1 MVPRM
6 PNGHNLARDIRCT
19 GCKSLLAKL
28 DSSGMTLV
36 RGGLQATINGDF
48 HASLV
53 CYRPHCGQ
61 LNVLSLAT
69 QSPERVA

>member
-1 MVPRM
+1 M
-6 PNGHNLARDIRCT
+6 PNVHKLERDIRCT
-19 GCKSLLAKL
+19 GCRSLLAKL

-53 CYRPHCGQ
+53 CYRPHCGK
-61 LNVLSLAT
+61 LNVLTLASE
-69 QSPERVA
+69 SPERVA